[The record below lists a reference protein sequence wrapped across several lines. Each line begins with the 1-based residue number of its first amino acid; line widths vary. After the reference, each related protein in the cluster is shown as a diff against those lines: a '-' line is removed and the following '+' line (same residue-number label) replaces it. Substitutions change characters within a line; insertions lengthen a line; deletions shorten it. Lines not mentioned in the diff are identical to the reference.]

1 MPIDLKALARV
12 GAAARLREL
21 MAEVDEIRR
30 AFPELGQVRQ
40 RRDRAEGGRARPAAR
55 RGRRK
60 MSAAERKAVS
70 ARMKRYWAAR
80 RKAKGEKR
88 A

>member
-21 MAEVDEIRR
+21 MAEVDQIRR
-30 AFPELGQVRQ
+30 EFPGIDEARQ
-40 RRDRAEGGRARPAAR
+40 RRDRREGGRARPAAR

-60 MSAAERKAVS
+60 MSAVERKAVS
-70 ARMKRYWAAR
+70 ARMKRYWAGR
-80 RKAKGEKR
+80 RKSKSEKP